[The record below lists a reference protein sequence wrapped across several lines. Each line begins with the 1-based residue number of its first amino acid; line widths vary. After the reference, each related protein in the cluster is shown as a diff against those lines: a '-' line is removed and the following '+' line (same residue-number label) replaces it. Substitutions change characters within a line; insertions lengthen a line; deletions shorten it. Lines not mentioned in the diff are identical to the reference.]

1 MKKYY
6 FKYSLSLKV
15 NITRDPCFVDYVIKK
30 NEKRQKV
37 QGLFY
42 NPFLVSKL
50 QIMRISFFYLK
61 KHNFKKVYRILFN
74 YRSSSQVRKIS
85 CAIKRVNILF
95 NERNFFQFWCINL
108 SYTLYLSRFVKSVG
122 QAYYLIRSRKV
133 YVNGKVVQNFNYLLK
148 PGDVVFVKNLRS
160 LMVLEKLF
168 NTWGK
173 FYGVQFEVPF
183 FIEVSFSSKSFV
195 YAGLF
200 LE

>member
-6 FKYSLSLKV
+6 FKYSLSLKI
-15 NITRDPCFVDYVIKK
+15 NITRDPCFVDYVIRK

-42 NPFLVSKL
+42 NPFLISKL
-50 QIMRISFFYLK
+50 QIMRISSFYLK
-61 KHNFKKVYRILFN
+61 KHNFKKIYRILFN

-95 NERNFFQFWCINL
+95 NERNFSQFWCINL
-108 SYTLYLSRFVKSVG
+108 SYTLYLSRFVKSVA

-133 YVNGKVVQNFNYLLK
+133 YVNGKVVKNFNYLLK
-148 PGDVVFVKNLRS
+148 PGDVVFVKNLTN
-160 LMVLEKLF
+160 LMILEKLF

-173 FYGVQFEVPF
+173 SYGVHFEIPF
-183 FIEVSFSSKSFV
+183 FIEVSFSSKSLV